1 MLEVPR
7 CPVCQT
13 PLPRDAPEGFCP
25 RCSFNSALRAK
36 PAGAAPGTTTKPGG
50 GAGIITHEV
59 HSAHRFGDYELLEE
73 IACGGMGIVYK
84 ARQCSLD
91 RIVALKLLLFGAH
104 TAPEAIQ
111 RFYAGSMAAVALRHP
126 NIVDIH
132 EVGICEGQ
140 HYLSMEF
147 IAGKSLSALIRDRPL
162 PPGSA
167 ARYVRIIAEA
177 IHYAHEHGV
186 LHCDLKPS
194 NVLIDGNDQ
203 PHVTDFGLA
212 KRLADDSQATLSD
225 QVVGSPS
232 YISPEQA
239 LGAHSKLSRRCDVY
253 ALGALLF
260 HALTGRPPFMG
271 ESAADVVHQVL
282 TLAPMPPRLLNPGV
296 PCELEAICVKCLE
309 KEPVRRY
316 ATAQE
321 LASALSQFLAE
332 SAGMA
337 QEQI

>member
-1 MLEVPR
+1 MRVKPMLEVPR

-50 GAGIITHEV
+50 AAGIITHEV

-126 NIVDIH
+126 NLVDIH

-140 HYLSMEF
+140 HYLSMEY
-147 IAGKSLSALIRDRPL
+147 IAGQSLSAVICGQQLSAE
-162 PPGSA
+162 SA

-194 NVLIDGNDQ
+194 NVLIDANDQ

-212 KRLADDSQATLSD
+212 KRLGDNSQTDLTG
-225 QVVGSPS
+225 QVAGSPS
-232 YISPEQA
+232 YIPPEQA
-239 LGAHSKLSRRCDVY
+239 SGAWGKLSRRSDVY
-253 ALGALLF
+253 ALGALLY
-260 HALTGRPPFMG
+260 HALTGRPPFVG
-271 ESAADVVHQVL
+271 ETTADVVQQVL
-282 TLAPMPPRLLNPGV
+282 TVPPVSPRLLNPTV
-296 PCELEAICVKCLE
+296 PYDLEAICLKCLE

-321 LASALSQFLAE
+321 LAMELKACVE
-332 SAGMA
+332 NT
-337 QEQI
+337 